1 MWLIKYYIKFQ
12 ARKSTLSETESE
24 NLFKKI
30 FIKFKLEEKNEPRL
44 Y

>member
-12 ARKSTLSETESE
+12 ARKNALSETESE

-30 FIKFKLEEKNEPRL
+30 FIKLEEKK
-44 Y
+44 